1 MHVIHRSQKCFSN
14 IKYCNFLYNS
24 YVTPSGTHDRGTLVQ
39 DLKYRFRIKAA
50 QKPDLYDTAQGV
62 SSLSRVTVED
72 VRNIWLHRLIA
83 ETGLPSYKVNIPNEI
98 VYDMENI
105 LKEKIPRDGDKCI
118 QFEDFLPTLVFL
130 IKSEVTAEDEE
141 EMVNELLDFWNTNS
155 KNRNVDGEE
164 LREKAINTVKKV
176 RNIVSQ

>member
-1 MHVIHRSQKCFSN
+1 MVLLMEVSMTWNVAVVYYYNISSRCIDISRDSLYVMYSMKRNRVVFVERENKNTMKVLPVYLNLLILKSN
-14 IKYCNFLYNS
+14 LNNFLS
-24 YVTPSGTHDRGTLVQ
+24 
-39 DLKYRFRIKAA
+39 FRIKAA

-130 IKSEVTAEDEE
+130 IK
-141 EMVNELLDFWNTNS
+141 
-155 KNRNVDGEE
+155 
-164 LREKAINTVKKV
+164 
-176 RNIVSQ
+176 

>member
-1 MHVIHRSQKCFSN
+1 MLKVGIIILYDESFTCLLEFN
-14 IKYCNFLYNS
+14 IFEGYLNNFLS
-24 YVTPSGTHDRGTLVQ
+24 
-39 DLKYRFRIKAA
+39 FRIKAA

-130 IKSEVTAEDEE
+130 IK
-141 EMVNELLDFWNTNS
+141 
-155 KNRNVDGEE
+155 
-164 LREKAINTVKKV
+164 
-176 RNIVSQ
+176 